1 MRILPT
7 RNTRLYR
14 WFNFNGFS
22 QLCRSD
28 FESHISMYINCV
40 TRPPRRAAP
49 PGGASRDTASS
60 SSQTMCSSLFCFLS
74 FQRLRTKIP
83 RWIAP
88 YTRTSSL
95 QAKPGNNTTNH
106 SPQVKIKHLYNNA
119 IVFKMMRSEHTGL
132 VIIFI
137 FIPSIWLWNGACTG
151 DVNYNDIVRV
161 SKLPVCCA
169 RCRAGVESLGQGW
182 QLALALSKQLSDRT
196 SR

>member
-1 MRILPT
+1 MVFL
-7 RNTRLYR
+7 NYV
-14 WFNFNGFS
+14 G
-22 QLCRSD
+22 SD

-40 TRPPRRAAP
+40 TRLPRCAAL
-49 PGGASRDTASS
+49 PGGASRDTAST

-169 RCRAGVESLGQGW
+169 PVLSRWARVDSLPWPFLNNLVTEQ
-182 QLALALSKQLSDRT
+182 ADNPPSAT
-196 SR
+196 MN